1 MNRIFM
7 KLFAIRIVANNF
19 FGLFNNS
26 TISIPFSSESRLSK
40 SDFESEKKATSV
52 PEMIADMNNKTTS
65 EKMPIMDDQSIFEI
79 KNVLTGSGSN
89 DN

>member
-1 MNRIFM
+1 MKRIFI
-7 KLFAIRIVANNF
+7 KLFAIRIVASNF
-19 FGLFNNS
+19 FGLSSNS
-26 TISIPFSSESRLSK
+26 IIITFFSSESRSSK

-52 PEMIADMNNKTTS
+52 PEIIADKINNPTN

-79 KNVLTGSGSN
+79 KNVLAGSGSN